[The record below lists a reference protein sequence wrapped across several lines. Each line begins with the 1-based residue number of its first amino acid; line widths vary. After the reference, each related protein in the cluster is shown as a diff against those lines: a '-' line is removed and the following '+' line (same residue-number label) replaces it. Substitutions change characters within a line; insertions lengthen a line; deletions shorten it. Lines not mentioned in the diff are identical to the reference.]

1 MAGISLVL
9 CGVFLVMG
17 AVADDPYVAVVLL
30 CACFAFT
37 QITEAA
43 YWSTAIAVS
52 GKRAAAATGVMNTGG
67 NVVGFI
73 GGMLVPFTAA
83 KLGWVAAI
91 STGAVFAIIGAIIWL
106 FIRGDRQMN
115 DDRIDN

>member
-1 MAGISLVL
+1 MAAISLVL

-17 AVADDPYVAVVLL
+17 AVADDPYVAVILL
-30 CACFAFT
+30 CACFACT

-43 YWSTAIAVS
+43 YWATAIAVS